1 MVLGGAENMRT
12 FVDRIQHFAE
22 TKPSAAALIWNGD
35 VQTYQALYG
44 RVSAAR
50 DHLIARDLPREG
62 VGVVTLENLAT
73 AWPWIMALQSLG
85 VSTIATLNAGQALAL
100 DVGSIVCIVGDIVD
114 GDRIPLQID
123 LSTAEGVLVVD
134 PMTAT
139 APFTSTAS
147 ASHFLLSSGTTG
159 LPKIVR
165 FSPEAER
172 AAESVESFHYDE
184 DDVVYA
190 GRFPLF
196 TGVGYR
202 IPLRAWSAGATV
214 LLEQGSDPWRPFRA
228 GTLTRATLTPGMLE
242 ELLTLFPDET
252 ARNDA
257 MWLMIAG
264 GQVKWSLVEQ
274 AKQRLT
280 TDVWAGYGST
290 EAGLISSTPLMEQ
303 DDTRLYRIDDDRDV
317 EIVDQAGDVLPVGA
331 MGLVRV
337 DTRAGIEEYWRDP
350 ATTSL
355 FFRHG
360 WFYSGDL
367 GRLTDDGRLELLG
380 RATDILDLKG
390 DKRSPQIYESQ
401 VRQAVTISDICIM
414 QVGVGASLD
423 RLHVFYE
430 NPRPLTSMEH
440 ERLIAQLPEGFE
452 PVLHHRRLPRNAMG
466 KIMRAQLRAELAASV
481 PVP

>member
-1 MVLGGAENMRT
+1 MRT

-62 VGVVTLENLAT
+62 AGVVTLENLAT

-85 VSTIATLNAGQALAL
+85 VSTIATPNAGQALAL

-123 LSTAEGVLVVD
+123 LSTAEAVLVVD
-134 PMTAT
+134 PMKAT
-139 APFTSTAS
+139 APFTSTAT

-172 AAESVESFHYDE
+172 AAENVESFRYDE
-184 DDVVYA
+184 NAVVYA

-214 LLEQGSDPWRPFRA
+214 VLEQGSNPWRPFRT
-228 GTLTRATLTPGMLE
+228 GRLTHATLTPGMLE
-242 ELLTLFPDET
+242 ELLTLYPQESS
-252 ARNDA
+252 RNDS

-264 GQVKWSLVEQ
+264 GQAKWSLVEA
-274 AKQRLT
+274 AKTRLSQ
-280 TDVWAGYGST
+280 DVWAGYGAT
-290 EAGLISSTPLMEQ
+290 ESGLISSTPLHSE
-303 DDTRLYRIDDDRDV
+303 DDTRLYVIDEGRDV
-317 EIVDQAGDVLPVGA
+317 DIVNDAGFPVPPGT

-350 ATTSL
+350 ATTSI

-367 GRLTDDGRLELLG
+367 GRFTEDGRLELMG

-390 DKRSPQIYESQ
+390 DKRSPQIYESR
-401 VRQAVTISDICIM
+401 VRHAVAISDVCIM
-414 QVGVGASLD
+414 QVGVGASLE

-430 NPRPLTSMEH
+430 NPQPLTPDEH
-440 ERLIAQLPEGFE
+440 GRMVAQLPKGFE
-452 PVLHHRRLPRNAMG
+452 LVLHHRRLPRNAMG
-466 KIMRAQLRAELAASV
+466 KIMRAALRAELAAAI
-481 PVP
+481 PVS